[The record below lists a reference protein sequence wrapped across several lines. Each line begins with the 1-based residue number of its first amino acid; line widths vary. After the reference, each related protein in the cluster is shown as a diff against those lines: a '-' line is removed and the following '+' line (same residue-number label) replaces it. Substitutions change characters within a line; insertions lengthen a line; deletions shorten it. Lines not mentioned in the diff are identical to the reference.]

1 MKTNRLFY
9 LLLCFSIIAM
19 ITTGCKPEEDQ
30 TGNTAEGLSIV
41 DIDGRKMSEI
51 DFGEKESETTRIF
64 YLYNGGNE
72 NINWEIVST
81 SAWVNAR
88 DSVGTLETKKNKAV
102 PITINRDLLEKGLNT
117 TTLVVMSNNG
127 NAEIDIRAT
136 NNRENIVVS
145 TLEVTNIEATS
156 ATFNGK
162 IVESGNPKYIERGFV
177 YCTSTQPTSE
187 ISIDKTQPTLEISID
202 KLTAPV
208 NDVAIYDCNVNK
220 LEENTTYYVRG
231 FARNELGIVYS
242 DNVMKFTTKQN
253 TDSTSECPTQKRD

>member
-1 MKTNRLFY
+1 MRTIRLDY

-19 ITTGCKPEEDQ
+19 ISTGCKPEEDQ

-41 DIDGRKMSEI
+41 DIDGRTMSEI
-51 DFGEKESETTRIF
+51 DFGEKETETTRIF

-72 NINWEIVST
+72 SISWEIVST
-81 SAWVNAR
+81 SNWVNAQ

-102 PITINRDLLEKGLNT
+102 PITIDRDLLEKGLNT

-127 NAEIDIRAT
+127 NAEIEIKAT

-177 YCTSTQPTSE
+177 CNQIGAPILETSE
-187 ISIDKTQPTLEISID
+187 FR
-202 KLTAPV
+202 LTAPV
-208 NDVAIYDCNVNK
+208 ADTGIYSSEIAELK
-220 LEENTTYYVRG
+220 ENTTYFVRAY
-231 FARNELGIVYS
+231 ARNVLGLVYS
-242 DNVMKFTTKQN
+242 DNVVKFETF
-253 TDSTSECPTQKRD
+253 EY

>member
-1 MKTNRLFY
+1 MRTIRLDY

-19 ITTGCKPEEDQ
+19 ISTGCKPEEDQ

-41 DIDGRKMSEI
+41 DIDGRTMSEI
-51 DFGEKESETTRIF
+51 DFGEKETETTRIF

-72 NINWEIVST
+72 SISWEIVST
-81 SAWVNAR
+81 SNWVNAQ

-102 PITINRDLLEKGLNT
+102 PITIDRDLLEKGLNT

-127 NAEIDIRAT
+127 NAEIEIKAT

-177 YCTSTQPTSE
+177 YSTS
-187 ISIDKTQPTLEISID
+187 TQPTLEISPD

-231 FARNELGIVYS
+231 FARNELGLVYS
-242 DNVMKFTTKQN
+242 DNVVKFTTKQ
-253 TDSTSECPTQKRD
+253 